1 MCSVQGDP
9 GPVGPLGLPG
19 GDGPPGRNGTD
30 GRQVHV
36 DTIIS
41 MAMIVRKLHFKP
53 YARPIIIIIYFDLN
67 QLLLHLLTRCCK
79 LRTFYDSSLVYVHV
93 YVYRVR

>member
-19 GDGPPGRNGTD
+19 RDGSPGRNGTD
-30 GRQVHV
+30 RRQVHV
-36 DTIIS
+36 ATMIS
-41 MAMIVRKLHFKP
+41 MAIIVRKLHFKS
-53 YARPIIIIIYFDLN
+53 YARPIIIIYFDLN